1 MNFQLIIDFV
11 TYYFAILIQAFNR
24 VNIEAIS
31 DINLNHCLIALENVT
46 VRSQLRNCN
55 TSEVTNGNTKCY
67 IFLSNNEEIQY

>member
-31 DINLNHCLIALENVT
+31 DINLNYCLIALENVT
-46 VRSQLRNCN
+46 VRSQLGIA
-55 TSEVTNGNTKCY
+55 TLVKLQT
-67 IFLSNNEEIQY
+67 EIQNVTYF